1 MQDFKDYLIEE
12 FKDRAKGCVAVEF
25 KYSHSTKI
33 KTDKA
38 SGVSLQIDVI
48 KIILRFVDKDMN
60 TLLNN
65 TITFENNVIPK
76 NKEKSFINISPKELN
91 NKFAFA
97 KNEIV
102 KSIMNEYIEKRDELN
117 TKINEIKTYSGNDND
132 IIKPC
137 MKGETIKTID
147 NNERKISKFDM

>member
-38 SGVSLQIDVI
+38 SGVSLKIDVI

-91 NKFAFA
+91 NRFAFA